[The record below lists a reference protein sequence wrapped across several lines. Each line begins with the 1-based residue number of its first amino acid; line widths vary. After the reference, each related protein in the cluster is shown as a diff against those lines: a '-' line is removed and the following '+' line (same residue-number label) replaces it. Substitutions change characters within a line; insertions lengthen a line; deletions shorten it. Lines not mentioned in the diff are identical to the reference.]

1 MINGN
6 LSTALISIGFIS
18 AAFIA
23 YNAFVKNT
31 VEDLGSNNK
40 LAQSGIFED
49 WKNGNVILLIRHEE
63 RCDRSS
69 NPCLGPEDG
78 ITLFGSQK
86 AKETG
91 ALIRSHFLLDNSDI
105 FTSPTTRTVQTSEFM
120 LGKSI
125 HLPDRETICGSD
137 IVKKLQK
144 HKIIN
149 RNLIVLTHN
158 TCINDLV
165 KASNYKKSDNPE
177 YGSLLFAKI
186 SSANKMHIFGK
197 LNSGDKPR

>member
-1 MINGN
+1 MINGS
-6 LSTALISIGFIS
+6 LSKVLISIGFVS

-23 YNAFVKNT
+23 YDTFAKNT
-31 VEDLGSNNK
+31 VEDLGANNK
-40 LAQSGIFED
+40 LAQSGIFDD
-49 WKNGNVILLIRHEE
+49 WESGSVILLIRHEE

-125 HLPDRETICGSD
+125 LLPGRETICGSD

-144 HKIIN
+144 HKVVN
-149 RNLIVLTHN
+149 KNLIVVTHN

-186 SSANKMHIFGK
+186 SNANKMHIFGK
-197 LNSGDKPR
+197 LNPGDQPR